1 MRRSNDAEQMII
13 LVKNDIDRD
22 MKEHAMSNSETSEE
36 FNGET
41 VLLQS
46 FEAMPS
52 LNCIYNLF
60 ISECKYKID
69 SEMS

>member
-13 LVKNDIDRD
+13 LVKNDIRD
-22 MKEHAMSNSETSEE
+22 MEEHAMSNSETSEE